1 MNIETKQLI
10 ITGGSKGIG
19 KAAIALFQQQEWQVL
34 NLSRSACDIDG
45 VENLA
50 IDLSDPAAI
59 TRHQKQ
65 LQTTF
70 NQADQCCLIHNAG
83 DMMRD
88 RVGDQKIDILQTNFQ
103 LMIIAA
109 TALNNLLIKRMTTGS
124 SILYI
129 GSTVSEMGV
138 PDNASYIT
146 LKHAVVGMMRA
157 TCQDLA
163 DTGIHTCC
171 VCPGLT
177 DTDMLRDS
185 LATAKA
191 IEWAKSKVGAN
202 RLIHPNEIA
211 ELLFFCANHAVINGS
226 VLHAHLG
233 QLQQ

>member
-1 MNIETKQLI
+1 MQKQLI

-19 KAAIALFQQQEWQVL
+19 KAAVSLFVQQDWQVL
-34 NLSRSACDIDG
+34 NLSRSTCDIEG
-45 VENLA
+45 VDNLA
-50 IDLSDPAAI
+50 IDLSQADALNQHKK
-59 TRHQKQ
+59 R
-65 LQTTF
+65 LQDTVS
-70 NQADQCCLIHNAG
+70 QADQCCLIHNAG
-83 DMMRD
+83 HMIRD
-88 RVGDQKIDILQTNFQ
+88 RIGDQKIDILHANFQ
-103 LMIIAA
+103 LMIVGASI
-109 TALNNLLIKRMTTGS
+109 LNNLLIEQMKPGS
-124 SILYI
+124 SILYS

-138 PDNASYIT
+138 PKNASYIT

-185 LATAKA
+185 LPTEKA
-191 IEWAKSKVGAN
+191 LEWARSKVGAN
-202 RLIHPNEIA
+202 RLIQPNEIA

-226 VLHAHLG
+226 VMHAHLG

>member
-1 MNIETKQLI
+1 MNKQLI

-19 KAAIALFQQQEWQVL
+19 NAAVGLFVQQGWQVL

-50 IDLSDPAAI
+50 IDLGNADAL
-59 TRHQKQ
+59 TQHKQQ
-65 LQTTF
+65 LQSTF
-70 NQADQCCLIHNAG
+70 SQADQCCLIHNAG
-83 DMMRD
+83 HMIRD
-88 RVGDQKIDILQTNFQ
+88 RIAHQKIDVLQENFQ
-103 LMIIAA
+103 LMIISAGI
-109 TALNNLLIKRMTTGS
+109 LNNFLVEHMATGS
-124 SILYI
+124 SVIYI

-138 PDNASYIT
+138 PENASYII
-146 LKHAVVGMMRA
+146 LKHAIVGMMRA

-177 DTDMLRDS
+177 DTDMLRKS
-185 LATAKA
+185 LPTEEAL
-191 IEWAKSKVGAN
+191 EWAKSKVGAN

-233 QLQQ
+233 QLQL